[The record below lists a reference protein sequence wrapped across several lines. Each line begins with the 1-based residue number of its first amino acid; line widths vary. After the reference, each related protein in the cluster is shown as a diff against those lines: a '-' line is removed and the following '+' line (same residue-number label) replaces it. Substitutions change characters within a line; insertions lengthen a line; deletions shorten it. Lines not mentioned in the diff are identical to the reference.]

1 MSFQLINQHHP
12 EPFITEFEN
21 NLIEENEDTKKLKE
35 EEEQAKRERT
45 EKIRVTYE
53 KKGARVTGLPDMGVL
68 TLEEMKELVREV
80 FGVQYRKSLY
90 EFSVVSCK
98 LKHRRAF
105 L

>member
-1 MSFQLINQHHP
+1 MSYQLVNRHHT
-12 EPFITEFEN
+12 EPFITEFKN

-35 EEEQAKRERT
+35 EEEQAKRERA

-53 KKGARVTGLPDMGVL
+53 KKGAQVTGLPDIGVL

-80 FGVQYRKSLY
+80 FGVQYRKSLS
-90 EFSVVSCK
+90 EVSVVRCK
-98 LKHRRAF
+98 LNR